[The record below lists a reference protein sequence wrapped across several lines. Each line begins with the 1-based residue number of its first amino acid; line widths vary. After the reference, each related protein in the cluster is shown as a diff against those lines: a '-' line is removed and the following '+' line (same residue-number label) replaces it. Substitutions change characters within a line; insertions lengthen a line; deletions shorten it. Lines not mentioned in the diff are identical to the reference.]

1 MAGLD
6 LEASRGR
13 GRKSVDSDIN
23 MIPMIDLLMVTI
35 SFLLITAV
43 WSQMAR
49 VDADAEVPGSIS
61 PVDHPPPVPE
71 VQLHVMMTSADR
83 FVIAWK
89 QGATTIDSLELT
101 RPAGELADTNAR
113 GLRFPELA
121 AKVDSEW
128 RTKGK
133 HSRATDPAFD
143 RAVVHTGDATEF
155 ADIVGVIDAVSS
167 PRRLVVL
174 GGKQT
179 MVPAFHVVFAV
190 D

>member
-13 GRKSVDSDIN
+13 GRKSVDSEIN

-43 WSQMAR
+43 WSHMAR
-49 VDADAEVPGSIS
+49 VDADAQVPGRGI
-61 PVDHPPPVPE
+61 DTPPPAAE
-71 VQLHVMMTSADR
+71 AQLHVLMASPER
-83 FVIAWK
+83 FVLAWK
-89 QGATTIDSLELT
+89 QGTTTIDSIELT
-101 RPAGELADTNAR
+101 RAAGGAAQPDVH

-121 AKVDSEW
+121 ARIDSEW

-133 HSRATDPAFD
+133 HAHPTDPAFD
-143 RAVVHTGDATEF
+143 RAVVHTGNATEF

-167 PRRLVVL
+167 PRRAVIL
-174 GGKQT
+174 GGKEST
-179 MVPAFHVVFAV
+179 VPAFHVVFAV

>member
-6 LEASRGR
+6 LEAGRGR

-43 WSQMAR
+43 WSHMAR
-49 VDADAEVPGSIS
+49 VDADAAVPGS
-61 PVDHPPPVPE
+61 PVVDPPPAAE
-71 VQLHVMMTSADR
+71 AQLHVLMASPDR
-83 FVIAWK
+83 FVLAWK
-89 QGATTIDSLELT
+89 EGTTTIDSMELT
-101 RPAGELADTNAR
+101 RASGGSAGRDLH
-113 GLRFPELA
+113 GMRFPELA

-128 RTKGK
+128 KTKGR
-133 HSRATDPAFD
+133 HSRPTDPGFD

-155 ADIVGVIDAVSS
+155 ADIVGVLDAVSS
-167 PRRLVVL
+167 PRRSVML
-174 GGKQT
+174 GGKAAT
-179 MVPAFHVVFAV
+179 VPAFHVVFAV

>member
-1 MAGLD
+1 MAGLNV
-6 LEASRGR
+6 EAGRGR

-49 VDADAEVPGSIS
+49 VDADAQVPGSLS
-61 PVDHPPPVPE
+61 PVDSPPPLPE
-71 VQLHVMMTSADR
+71 VQLHVIMASADR
-83 FVIAWK
+83 FVLAWK
-89 QGATTIDSLELT
+89 QGATTIDSMELT
-101 RPAGELADTNAR
+101 RPAGASTDGDAR
-113 GLRFPELA
+113 RLRFPELA

-128 RTKGK
+128 RNKGK
-133 HSRATDPAFD
+133 HSRSTDLAFD

-167 PRRLVVL
+167 PRRPVLL
-174 GGKQT
+174 GGKEA